1 MKNSLQKVKRKDNE
15 NSMKE
20 NVKRGCKSPK
30 TGSEEE
36 KNKGGID
43 LLIGMAVTFNL
54 KGGLHLTRMA
64 VPFL

>member
-1 MKNSLQKVKRKDNE
+1 MRNPLQKVKREDNE

-36 KNKGGID
+36 KYKGGID
-43 LLIGMAVTFNL
+43 LLIGMAVPFNL
-54 KGGLHLTRMA
+54 KGGLYLTWMA